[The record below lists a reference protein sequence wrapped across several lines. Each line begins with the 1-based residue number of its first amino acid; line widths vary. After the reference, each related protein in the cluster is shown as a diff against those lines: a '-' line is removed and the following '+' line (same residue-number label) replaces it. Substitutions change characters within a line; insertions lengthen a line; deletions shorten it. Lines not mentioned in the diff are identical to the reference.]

1 MYNSRPAG
9 KNANRKRKGGRN
21 MKIKAAL
28 LLCLMSA
35 AVLALCG
42 AWRSLHRIGGPALPE
57 EVAARFVGRE
67 EGAEFFLRE
76 SGGYV
81 AVFGGRRS
89 REPMRVTPIEAEHLR
104 ETDRLLLREGIPAHD
119 SGELLHLLEDL
130 GS

>member
-1 MYNSRPAG
+1 
-9 KNANRKRKGGRN
+9 
-21 MKIKAAL
+21 MKIKTAL

-35 AVLALCG
+35 AALSVCG
-42 AWRSLHRIGGPALPE
+42 AWRSLHRITGPILPE

-67 EGAEFFLRE
+67 ADAEYFLRD

-81 AVFGGRRS
+81 AVFSDRRS
-89 REPMRVTPIEAEHLR
+89 REPLKVTPIETKRLR
-104 ETDRLLLREGIPAHD
+104 QTDRLLLRDGIPAGD

>member
-1 MYNSRPAG
+1 LEKMEE
-9 KNANRKRKGGRN
+9 KETRKEQTP

-35 AVLALCG
+35 AALSLTG
-42 AWRSLHRIGGPALPE
+42 AYRSLHRVAGPILPE

-67 EGAEFFLRE
+67 SDAAYFLRD
-76 SGGYV
+76 SGGYI
-81 AVFGGRRS
+81 AVFEADRS
-89 REPMRVTPIEAEHLR
+89 REPVRVTAIETSRLR
-104 ETDRLLLREGIPAHD
+104 AADRLLLRDGIPAAD